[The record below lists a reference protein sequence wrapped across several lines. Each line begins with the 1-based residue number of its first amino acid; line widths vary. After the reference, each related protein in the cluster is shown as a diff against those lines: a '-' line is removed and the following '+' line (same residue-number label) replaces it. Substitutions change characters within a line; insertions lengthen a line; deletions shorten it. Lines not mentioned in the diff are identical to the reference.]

1 MKPVKPVKTAKPASE
16 NLSGSD
22 ELFTIQRGGE
32 ELSLAKS
39 ADTFVVKRK
48 PSGGGTALN
57 AVARLPD
64 TFPGLQLD
72 EARSP
77 RGLELYHIAPAA
89 RDKAMEAL
97 RNNSPDVAWCGHT
110 YHMPGDPEGLM
121 IPLEGIYVEL
131 VPSSDPNAVNALL
144 DKHGLELVP
153 DVGGNPNVCVM
164 RLTDASTENP
174 LKIAE
179 SLRESRVIK
188 LAEPDLSAFGQLFL
202 HRPTDT
208 LFPQQW
214 HLENLGGAVGL
225 TAGADVSAPAAWDIT
240 RGTRNITVAVIDDGF
255 DLGHPDFGSVGKIRS
270 PRDFGQN
277 DLDPVPVA
285 TTDNHGTACAGVAVA
300 DENGNGVVGLAPECG
315 LMPIRW
321 SGSISDNDIRDQFDH
336 AWQSGADV
344 ISCSWGVNSNSFSLS
359 TSMIN
364 SIHRA
369 ATQGRGGKGCVIVF
383 AAGNSNHDIDNLT
396 PAGGTRDGFAI
407 HPDVIAVAASNS
419 RDQRSHYSNF
429 GDRIWICAPS
439 SGAGGLGIVT
449 TDRQGPSGYQSG
461 DYTTVERFGG
471 TSSATPLVAGL
482 CALILSVNPDLAAAD
497 VKEILRTTAD
507 KIDQP
512 NGNYDLNGH
521 SRFYG
526 FGRVNARQ
534 AVAEANRRR
543 SGNVVERIVQ
553 FDSRPNLSIPDFQ
566 PAGISDS
573 IQVNRSETVQSVAVD
588 INITHTFRGDL
599 RVTLVSPDGTAVSLF
614 GRTTPSSDGT
624 DNLVARFT
632 AENLPALAQLR
643 GRSATGAW
651 TLQVADMARADV
663 GVLNSWSLLLGLSA
677 QTDEFTATPG
687 LRIPDNNAA
696 GITSDI
702 TVTSGGTLRD
712 IVVTIDISHTFRG
725 DLRVTLEPP
734 AGGVTA
740 LRSVNTRDG
749 DDDLRQSFTPADTP
763 GLQQL
768 VTQAIDIRGL
778 WRLRVSDNLSSD
790 EGKLNA
796 WSVRPI
802 V

>member
-1 MKPVKPVKTAKPASE
+1 MPKKQSAKTASE
-16 NLSGSD
+16 NLSDSED
-22 ELFTIQRGGE
+22 LVTIQRGGE
-32 ELSLAKS
+32 ELTLAKS

-48 PSGGGTALN
+48 PSGAGAALN

-72 EARSP
+72 AARSP

-89 RDKAMEAL
+89 RDQAMEAL

-110 YHMPGDPEGLM
+110 YHMPGDPQGLM
-121 IPLEGIYVEL
+121 IPQDGIYVEL
-131 VPSSDPNAVNALL
+131 VPDADSNAVNALL
-144 DKHGLELVP
+144 DEHGLELAP
-153 DVGGNPNVCVM
+153 DAGGKPNAYVM
-164 RLTDASTENP
+164 RLTEASTQNP
-174 LKIAE
+174 LKIAAA
-179 SLRESRVIK
+179 LRESKMVK
-188 LAEPDLSAFGQLFL
+188 LAEPDLATFGQLFL

-208 LFPQQW
+208 LFAQQW
-214 HLENLGGAVGL
+214 HLENLGGDIGL
-225 TAGADVSAPAAWDIT
+225 TAGADVSAPAAWDIS
-240 RGTRNITVAVIDDGF
+240 RGIRSITVAVIDDGF
-255 DLGHPDFGSVGKIRS
+255 DLDHPDFGSAGKIRS
-270 PRDFGQN
+270 PRDFGQS
-277 DLDPVPVA
+277 DLDPRPVS

-321 SGSISDNDIRDQFDH
+321 SSSISDDDIRDQFDH
-336 AWQSGADV
+336 ARQNGADV
-344 ISCSWGVNSNSFSLS
+344 ISCSWGVDANFFTLS
-359 TSMIN
+359 TSMIE
-364 SIHRA
+364 SVRRA

-383 AAGNSNHDIDNLT
+383 AAGNSNHDIDN

-429 GDRIWICAPS
+429 GDRIWVCAPS
-439 SGAGGLGIVT
+439 SGAGGQGIIT
-449 TDRQGPSGYQSG
+449 TDRHGDSGYQSG
-461 DYTTVERFGG
+461 DYTTVKRFGG

-482 CALILSVNPDLAAAD
+482 CGLILSVNPDLTAVD
-497 VKEILRTTAD
+497 VREILRTTSD
-507 KIDQP
+507 KIDTQ
-512 NGNYDLNGH
+512 NGNYDQDGH
-521 SRFYG
+521 SRLYG
-526 FGRVNARQ
+526 FGRVNARR
-534 AVAEANRRR
+534 AVEEANRRR
-543 SGNVVERIVQ
+543 SGGVVERIVQ
-553 FDSRPNLSIPDFQ
+553 FDSRPNLAIPDFQ

-588 INITHTFRGDL
+588 VNITHTFRGDL
-599 RVTLVSPDGTAVSLF
+599 RVTLVGPDGTAVPLF

-632 AENLPALAQLR
+632 AENLPALTQLR

-651 TLQVADMARADV
+651 TLQVADMARVDV

-677 QTDEFTATPG
+677 QTDEFNASPG

-712 IVVTIDISHTFRG
+712 IVVTVDISHTFRG

-734 AGGVTA
+734 SGGAIT
-740 LRSVNTRDG
+740 LRSVNPNEG

-768 VTQAIDIRGL
+768 VTQAIDIRGH

-802 V
+802 I